1 MRRFPSKIRRKV
13 KPWNNSSAPKC
24 TQWILLCWTLR
35 SCQNSGTLSTAITVP
50 QHVQIWIN
58 MYPNVLGTLLHIYFI
73 SCFFQ
78 NMKTRWQNMT
88 LFVVFFI
95 SKTKKQVWR
104 IFLCFSWSIDQ
115 LWANRHFSFKWHL
128 RCEDVNTLMFK
139 ICEANQHWNT
149 SSGFTLKIL
158 QITEKGLFLFWT
170 KRLFCSGH
178 LRSLNRYRSVFPHKQ
193 FRDLCNRYM
202 GRVL

>member
-1 MRRFPSKIRRKV
+1 MDPIMLNSEILSKFWYLVNSHHR
-13 KPWNNSSAPKC
+13 SSACTNLNQYVSKC
-24 TQWILLCWTLR
+24 FGDFTTYLFYFMF
-35 SCQNSGTLSTAITVP
+35 LSKYENKMAK
-50 QHVQIWIN
+50 HDS
-58 MYPNVLGTLLHIYFI
+58 F
-73 SCFFQ
+73 CC
-78 NMKTRWQNMT
+78 
-88 LFVVFFI
+88 FFI